1 MTTSEQP
8 QATGS
13 RNWLDVLAEQP
24 MKVARLLFVVA
35 GAFLLIGVLM
45 LIIQGRSGV
54 RMPVLVWIMA
64 VALVNLV
71 IALLFQSGQDAKL
84 TARDRTRALLLTLG
98 GLFGLFTV
106 ILGFVLAFSPD
117 YKPVFAAGL
126 KQWREKPQALI
137 WPTLAVVGG
146 LLAMFASLQLAR
158 GVERESGIMRRL
170 LYGYNTVLT
179 CVLLLAVL
187 VLVNVLAYV
196 QLKPFNLFSR
206 PFDWTSSGLYEI
218 SPATRSMLESLKEPV
233 KVYVLLSGVAGVRE
247 TESLLESFRSVSP
260 QITWEVLSRDRNRRR
275 IIELMEEYK
284 MSEPIGLLVVHGTE
298 SSERSKFIPL
308 AELLLETE
316 REEGGPLKFNYA
328 GESALYSAITF
339 LQEGEKTK
347 IYFLQGHGELDI
359 NERGGNDIDQGMG
372 LLRDR
377 LAAGNYEPAPLTLE
391 PGGKVPEDADVVVV
405 VRPQTPIPDHAV
417 KALRAYLKGEDRPN
431 KGKMMVFLDV
441 VLNKDKIVQTGLE
454 GLLAEYNV
462 KVRDDHVV
470 SILQRF
476 IRLNPFQDP
485 ESLLVKGD
493 PLSGN
498 PVGRAFALVAN
509 DPTLFWFFDTRS
521 VTSLNEGNPTGQMS
535 PFQVRRMLMVSPEFQ
550 IWSETNFGKNLNLE
564 VDSLLLNPEERKA
577 RVSNEPIG
585 VAVAV
590 SEPRQQQQQPIN
602 PHRAPG
608 EDAEPRLVVF
618 GDASWVSNMSMAER
632 ARGPNFSAEH
642 YDLFTSCVSWLRER
656 PTVGLKAKP
665 RTEYTL
671 KAAPENHMRM
681 MVLPGFLMVIGIIGV
696 GLGVWVVRRR

>member
-1 MTTSEQP
+1 
-8 QATGS
+8 
-13 RNWLDVLAEQP
+13 
-24 MKVARLLFVVA
+24 
-35 GAFLLIGVLM
+35 
-45 LIIQGRSGV
+45 
-54 RMPVLVWIMA
+54 
-64 VALVNLV
+64 
-71 IALLFQSGQDAKL
+71 
-84 TARDRTRALLLTLG
+84 
-98 GLFGLFTV
+98 
-106 ILGFVLAFSPD
+106 
-117 YKPVFAAGL
+117 
-126 KQWREKPQALI
+126 
-137 WPTLAVVGG
+137 
-146 LLAMFASLQLAR
+146 MFASLQLAR

-218 SPATRSMLESLKEPV
+218 SPATRGMLENLKEPV
-233 KVYVLLSGVAGVRE
+233 KVHVLLSGVAGVRE

-284 MSEPIGLLVVHGTE
+284 FSEPMGLLVVYGTE
-298 SSERSKFIPL
+298 SNERSKFIPL
-308 AELLLETE
+308 SELLLETE
-316 REEGGPLKFNYA
+316 REEEGPLKFNYA
-328 GESALYSAITF
+328 GESALYNAITF

-359 NERGGNDIDQGMG
+359 NDRATPDIDQGMG
-372 LLRDR
+372 ILRDR
-377 LAAGNYEPAPLTLE
+377 LAAGNYEPAPLLLE
-391 PGGKVPEDADVVVV
+391 PGGRVPEDAGVVVV
-405 VRPQTPIPDHAV
+405 ARPQTPVPEHAV
-417 KALRAYLKGEDRPN
+417 KALREYLKGEGRKS
-431 KGKMMVFLDV
+431 KGKMMVLLDV

-462 KVRDDHVV
+462 RVREDRVV

-521 VTSLNEGNPTGQMS
+521 VTSADEAGPAGPMS
-535 PFQVRRMLMVSPEFQ
+535 PFQVRRMLLVSPEFQ
-550 IWSETNFGKNLNLE
+550 IWSETNFAKNLGDE
-564 VDSLLLNPEERKA
+564 VDSLLLNPEVRTA
-577 RVSNEPIG
+577 RVSKEPIG

-590 SEPRQQQQQPIN
+590 SEPKQQQQQQPLN
-602 PHRAPG
+602 PHRMPG
-608 EDAEPRLVVF
+608 DDAEPRLVVF
-618 GDASWVSNMSMAER
+618 GDASWVSNLSMAER